1 MDMKRPQQDR
11 PRRGEATARPAPKAS
26 QVRQVVALPVALLG
40 GVMGEVRAAAWFAA
54 LGEPLTDGD
63 RTDADAYARGLGLGP
78 LRVIQAHDWPEAER
92 VLKAPDWS
100 PAWWDREE
108 ELRQRLL
115 AEAEAHFPERD
126 LWTALTELTTDAG
139 DIVHGKAATAAS
151 RMGGAATASIHVAA
165 GAAAQATYQ
174 LVLARLAEDAAS
186 PFESKFRLFAAGR
199 WPLGVVG
206 STLVLF

>member
-1 MDMKRPQQDR
+1 MGHIK
-11 PRRGEATARPAPKAS
+11 E
-26 QVRQVVALPVALLG
+26 VVAVPVRLLER
-40 GVMGEVRAAAWFAA
+40 VKEETRAAAWFAA

-63 RTDADAYARGLGLGP
+63 RTDADAYARALGLGT
-78 LRVIQAHDWPEAER
+78 LRLVLAHDWPEAER

-108 ELRQRLL
+108 ALRQRLL
-115 AEAEAHFPERD
+115 DQAAARYPERE
-126 LWTALTELTTDAG
+126 LWTALTELTTEAG

-151 RMGGAATASIHVAA
+151 RMGGAAKASIHVAA

-174 LVLARLAEDAAS
+174 LALARLAQDTAS

>member
-1 MDMKRPQQDR
+1 VS
-11 PRRGEATARPAPKAS
+11 A
-26 QVRQVVALPVALLG
+26 VVALPRVLLDG
-40 GVMGEVRAAAWFAA
+40 LKGDIRAAAWFAA

-63 RTDADAYARGLGLGP
+63 RSDANAYATALGLGT
-78 LRVIQAHDWPEAER
+78 LVLGQACDWPEAER

-108 ELRQRLL
+108 QLRRHLL
-115 AEAEAHFPERD
+115 AEAEARYPERG
-126 LWTALTELTTDAG
+126 LWTALTELTTEAG
-139 DIVHGKAATAAS
+139 EIVHGKAAAAAS
-151 RMGGAATASIHVAA
+151 RMGGAAKASVHVAT
-165 GAAAQATYQ
+165 GAAAQAAYQ
-174 LVLARLAEDAAS
+174 LALARLTSDEAS